1 MLIVEKNR
9 VALAVGVA
17 LSGVSPV
24 DPVCRLARAQ
34 VMFPDIGKPQAVAFG
49 FHRYPGERSIVKPE
63 ATVEELTLPGGLTIY
78 L

>member
-1 MLIVEKNR
+1 MLVAEINK

-17 LSGVSPV
+17 LSGVSPAH
-24 DPVCRLARAQ
+24 PASRLARAQ

-63 ATVEELTLPGGLTIY
+63 ATGEELTLPGGLTIT

>member
-1 MLIVEKNR
+1 MLIVEMNK

-17 LSGVSPV
+17 LSGVSPAH
-24 DPVCRLARAQ
+24 PASRLARAQ

-63 ATVEELTLPGGLTIY
+63 ATGEELTLPGGLTIT

>member
-1 MLIVEKNR
+1 MLVAETNK

-17 LSGVSPV
+17 LSGVSPAH
-24 DPVCRLARAQ
+24 PASRLARAQ

-63 ATVEELTLPGGLTIY
+63 ATGEELTLPGGLTIT